1 MDALHEE
8 GRNVAE
14 QIRIVYDFKFQ
25 DGTSKKFDIHLDREN
40 LLLRN
45 ELQQELP
52 AWTRLEFKQCSNCP
66 LDIDRHV
73 YCPVAANLPGL
84 VQEFKG
90 VTSKDNVDVTVVVK
104 ERTYSK
110 TTSIKEGLSPLLGV
124 IMATS
129 GCPVMEPLKPMARY
143 HLPFASLDETAYR
156 TLAMFLVAQLIREHA
171 GKKPEWGA
179 EGLAKIYGE
188 VKVLNKDF
196 GQRMIEAA
204 RNDANVHAL
213 VNLNVF
219 ALMVPL
225 AAEKML
231 KEMAPYFS
239 AYLK

>member
-1 MDALHEE
+1 M
-8 GRNVAE
+8 GE
-14 QIRIVYDFKFQ
+14 QIKIVYDFRFP
-25 DGTSKKFDIHLDREN
+25 DGTAKKFDIHLDRDN
-40 LLLRN
+40 LLLMADRK
-45 ELQQELP
+45 QELP
-52 AWTRLEFKQCSNCP
+52 PWARLEYKQCSNCP
-66 LDIDRHV
+66 LDKTRHP
-73 YCPVAANLPGL
+73 YCPVAANLSGI
-84 VQEFKG
+84 VQEFRG
-90 VTSKDNVDVTVVVK
+90 ITSKDTVDVNVVVK
-104 ERTYSK
+104 ERAYSK

-156 TLAMFLVAQLIREHA
+156 TLAMFLVAQLIREQA
-171 GKKPEWGA
+171 GKKPEWGV

-188 VKVLNKDF
+188 IKTLNKDF

-204 RNDANVHAL
+204 RSDANVHAL

-219 ALMVPL
+219 ALMVPM

-239 AYLK
+239 SYLK